1 MMTDDRQV
9 EEFIKGKNIL
19 QQIQD
24 HTFLQVFMIL
34 GILEGLGN

>member
-9 EEFIKGKNIL
+9 KEFIKEKKIL

-24 HTFLQVFMIL
+24 HNFLQVFMIL